1 MTPRLVC
8 ATPLPAAV
16 AQRASAEFNAILSQD
31 KEVAIGD
38 LVQALRD
45 RPGVQAVLTSSRVKF
60 DAAAIAALPHQVKI
74 LATCS
79 VGTEH
84 IDLAAAATRGLIV
97 TNTPDVLTNATAD
110 IAFMLL
116 LCAARRAREYAQIM
130 DRGWRQRYGL
140 ADMLGLEMSGGTL
153 GIVGMGRIG
162 RAVAQRARGFDM
174 KVIYHNRNRLAPD
187 LEQGAVFYDSLSAM
201 LPHCQF
207 LSLNAPG
214 GAGMDGVMDATK
226 LNLLPP
232 GAVLVNTAR
241 GQLIDENALIEALT
255 SGRLAAA
262 GLDVFR
268 NEPEYDLRFRDLPN
282 VFLTPHMGS
291 ATVETRDAMGF
302 RSLDNIAAVLNG
314 REAPDQ
320 VS

>member
-8 ATPLPAAV
+8 AAPLPPAV
-16 AQRASAEFNAILSQD
+16 ANRASAEFNAVLSQD
-31 KEVAIGD
+31 NERAIGE
-38 LVQALRD
+38 LVQALQD
-45 RPGVQAVLTSSRVKF
+45 RPDAEAVLTSSRVKF
-60 DAAAIAALPHQVKI
+60 DASAIAALPSQIKI

-84 IDLAAAATRGLIV
+84 IDLAAARTRGLIV

-130 DRGWRQRYGL
+130 DRGWRQRFGL
-140 ADMLGLEMSGGTL
+140 ADMLGTEVSGGTL
-153 GIVGMGRIG
+153 GIMGMGRIG

-174 KVIYHNRNRLAPD
+174 KVVYHNRTRLTPD
-187 LEQGAVFYDSLSAM
+187 LERGAVFYDDLSAM

-214 GAGMDGVMDATK
+214 GSGTDGVIDARM

-232 GAVLVNTAR
+232 KAVIVNTAR
-241 GQLIDENALIEALT
+241 GQLIDENALIDALT
-255 SGRLAAA
+255 SGRLGAA
-262 GLDVFR
+262 GMDVFR
-268 NEPEYDLRFRDLPN
+268 NEPEYDLRLKDLPN

-291 ATVETRDAMGF
+291 ATIETRDAMGF
-302 RSLDNIAAVLNG
+302 RCLDNIAAVLNG
-314 REAPDQ
+314 RAAPDQ
-320 VS
+320 V

>member
-8 ATPLPAAV
+8 AAPLPPAV
-16 AQRASAEFNAILSQD
+16 ANRASAEFNAVLSQD
-31 KEVAIGD
+31 NEMAIGE
-38 LVQALRD
+38 LVQALQD
-45 RPGVQAVLTSSRVKF
+45 RPDAEAVLTSSRVKF
-60 DAAAIAALPHQVKI
+60 DASAIAALPLQIKI

-84 IDLAAAATRGLIV
+84 IDLAAARTRGLIV

-130 DRGWRQRYGL
+130 DRGWRQRFGL
-140 ADMLGLEMSGGTL
+140 ADMLGIEVSGGTL
-153 GIVGMGRIG
+153 GIMGMGRIG

-174 KVIYHNRNRLAPD
+174 KVVYHNRTRLTPD
-187 LEQGAVFYDSLSAM
+187 LERGAVFYDNLSAM

-214 GAGMDGVMDATK
+214 GSGTDGVIDARM

-232 GAVLVNTAR
+232 KAVIVNTAR
-241 GQLIDENALIEALT
+241 GQLIDENALIDALT
-255 SGRLAAA
+255 SGRLGAA
-262 GLDVFR
+262 GMDVFR
-268 NEPEYDLRFRDLPN
+268 NEPEYDLRLKDLPN

-291 ATVETRDAMGF
+291 ATIETRDAMGF
-302 RSLDNIAAVLNG
+302 RCLDNIAAVLNG
-314 REAPDQ
+314 RAAPDQ
-320 VS
+320 V